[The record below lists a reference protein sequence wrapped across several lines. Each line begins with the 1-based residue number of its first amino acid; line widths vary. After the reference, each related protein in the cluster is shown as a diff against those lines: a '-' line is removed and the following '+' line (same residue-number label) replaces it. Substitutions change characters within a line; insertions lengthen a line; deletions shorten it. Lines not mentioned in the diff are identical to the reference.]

1 MNMLLKLRFI
11 AVGSAF
17 FLFVTCLCAGQQA
30 KSQAPPEKPQTDNKA
45 AQSKLK
51 ITVTDATPE
60 EALRTFMLA
69 LLAQNETAL
78 RAVTVPDP
86 DLSWLLKSEP
96 LPPDVIKDA
105 SAQIAKQP
113 IKRLK
118 AGETITLAR
127 GRKVVVAPDEVGD
140 EKAILLPQGAPIPT
154 RLQRLKGRWKVD
166 ASPFIAGR
174 KAADAARKKAE
185 AKSAGPKK
193 VAPIN
198 P

>member
-1 MNMLLKLRFI
+1 MFLKLRLLATGTAI
-11 AVGSAF
+11 F
-17 FLFVTCLCAGQQA
+17 FLVTCHCSAQPAKPQA
-30 KSQAPPEKPQTDNKA
+30 STEKPQPDKKA
-45 AQSKLK
+45 AQSKSK
-51 ITVTDATPE
+51 ITVADATPE

-69 LLAQNETAL
+69 LLAQDETAV

-86 DLSWLLKSEP
+86 DLSWLLKSQP
-96 LPPDVIKDA
+96 LPPGAIKGA

-127 GRKVVVAPDEVGD
+127 GRKVVVAPDDVGD
-140 EKAILLPQGAPIPT
+140 DKAILLPQGAPIPT

-166 ASPFIAGR
+166 ASPFIAGS

-185 AKSAGPKK
+185 AEVKSAPPKK
-193 VAPIN
+193 VAPTQ